1 MKLFDTII
9 IGGGPAGLFTALNC
23 KGRSTLVL
31 EKNPTP
37 GKKLLIS
44 GSGRCNVTH
53 VGDISDFLKH
63 YGDNYKFL
71 KVALQHFTNQ
81 DLVNF
86 LKKRG
91 LQTITDKNGKV
102 FPDTGNAA
110 DILQILL
117 HECRKNNVA
126 IHNDNSVTSIKKTE
140 SLFHVKTQDSEFTCR
155 NLVICTGG
163 NSYPATGSTGDG
175 YQFAKKLAHSIVPP
189 KPALTPVFIR
199 DFTMIELAGVSLQD
213 KPIYLYRE
221 NKKINEHRGD
231 IGFTHKGL
239 SGPGILDFSR
249 HIHAGDILKIN
260 FIGENAD
267 EFRKSFIETTAKE
280 GKITLQLF
288 LRKYDLPKSL
298 VKIILQQLNIEPDHN
313 LANVQKNMRNQ
324 LVSSFCEYPFYVEKT
339 GGFNMAMTTKGG
351 VSLPEVSPKT
361 MESKLVPH
369 LYFAGE
375 VLDIDGD
382 TGGYNIQAAFSTGHL
397 AAISINARID

>member
-1 MKLFDTII
+1 MKSFDTII

-23 KGRSTLVL
+23 RRGKTLLL
-31 EKNPTP
+31 EKNPSP

-53 VGDISDFLKH
+53 AGEISDFLNH
-63 YGDNYKFL
+63 YGENFKFL
-71 KVALQHFTNQ
+71 KTALRKFTNH
-81 DLVNF
+81 DLVDFFN
-86 LKKRG
+86 KRG

-102 FPDTGNAA
+102 FPDTDNAA

-117 HECRKNNVA
+117 HECRKNNVT
-126 IHNDNSVTSIKKTE
+126 IFNNNPVSSIEKAQD
-140 SLFHVKTQDSEFTCR
+140 SFHVKTQDGEFTCR
-155 NLVICTGG
+155 NLVIATGG
-163 NSYPATGSTGDG
+163 NSYPATGSSGDG
-175 YQFAKKLAHSIVPP
+175 YQFAKKLGHAIVPP

-199 DFTMIELAGVSLQD
+199 DYSMAELSGVSLQD
-213 KPIYLYRE
+213 VPVYLYRE

-249 HIHAGDILKIN
+249 HIHSDDILKIN

-267 EFRKSFIETTAKE
+267 DFRKSIIDTTAKE
-280 GKITLQLF
+280 GKITIQLF

-298 VKIILQQLNIEPDHN
+298 VKIILQELNIQPELN
-313 LANVQKNMRNQ
+313 LANIQKNMRNL
-324 LVSSFCEYPFYVEKT
+324 LVISFCEYPFYIEKT

-351 VSLPEVSPKT
+351 VALTEVSSKT

-375 VLDIDGD
+375 VLDFDGD
-382 TGGYNIQAAFSTGHL
+382 TGGYNIQAAFSTGLL
-397 AAISINARID
+397 AAGSINAGIS